1 MGISFGTFTELGSTL
16 GVPALLIVF
25 WLYIQVKDLNGKVK
39 SLERDNELLK
49 DTLSDI
55 RSDVSYIKGKL
66 EGN

>member
-1 MGISFGTFTELGSTL
+1 MGISFCTFTELGSTL

-25 WLYIQVKDLNGKVK
+25 WLYIQVKDLKGKVK

-49 DTLSDI
+49 NTLSDI
-55 RSDVSYIKGKL
+55 RSDVSYIKRKL

>member
-1 MGISFGTFTELGSTL
+1 MGISFGTLTELGSTL

-25 WLYIQVKDLNGKVK
+25 WLYIQVKDLKGKVK

-49 DTLSDI
+49 NTLSDI